1 MSSTL
6 PPLSVSILGVEPMD
20 EFILEIA
27 DFIHHTIMT
36 RPSDHDLGVTG
47 SKIEVEAKIGVI
59 KERGSDMRLRLP
71 VLVETVLDPGA
82 LAVHFESN
90 MSVDQH
96 RHYNQQL
103 NKLHALSNEPGHPSS
118 PVGYAHHYLVD
129 SFYGN
134 DRDSKIRV
142 TRDEKAD
149 NRVVECVRKIKL
161 ANLEIHS
168 PKWPVDWRVTVSLEC
183 PVPLPDE
190 PATHTRRKDR
200 LSYKHEEFSID
211 LTQVLATEAGNKQ
224 YIHELELEI
233 LRPELIMSLA
243 AKRGDPNAS
252 EVERSGFNELIR
264 VFVNNARILV
274 KNACPP

>member
-1 MSSTL
+1 MSSAL
-6 PPLSVSILGVEPMD
+6 PPLSLSILGVEPID

-47 SKIEVEAKIGVI
+47 SRIEVEAKIGVI
-59 KERGSDMRLRLP
+59 KERGMDMRLRLP
-71 VLVETVLDPGA
+71 VLVETDPGA

-90 MSVDQH
+90 MSMKQH
-96 RHYNQQL
+96 QHFNHQL

-134 DRDSKIRV
+134 DRDAKIRV

-161 ANLEIHS
+161 ANLEIYC

-190 PATHTRRKDR
+190 PAVHTRRKDR
-200 LSYKHEEFSID
+200 LSYKHEEFSVD
-211 LTQVLATEAGNKQ
+211 LTQVHATEGGATKLC
-224 YIHELELEI
+224 HELELEI

-243 AKRGDPNAS
+243 AKRGDPKAS

-274 KNACPP
+274 KNACEP

>member
-1 MSSTL
+1 M
-6 PPLSVSILGVEPMD
+6 
-20 EFILEIA
+20 
-27 DFIHHTIMT
+27 
-36 RPSDHDLGVTG
+36 
-47 SKIEVEAKIGVI
+47 
-59 KERGSDMRLRLP
+59 DMRLRLP

-90 MSVDQH
+90 MTMNQH
-96 RHYNQQL
+96 RHFNQQL

-118 PVGYAHHYLVD
+118 PVGYAHHHLVD

-134 DRDSKIRV
+134 DRDRKIRV
-142 TRDEKAD
+142 TRDERAD

-211 LTQVLATEAGNKQ
+211 LTQVLATE
-224 YIHELELEI
+224 HELELEI